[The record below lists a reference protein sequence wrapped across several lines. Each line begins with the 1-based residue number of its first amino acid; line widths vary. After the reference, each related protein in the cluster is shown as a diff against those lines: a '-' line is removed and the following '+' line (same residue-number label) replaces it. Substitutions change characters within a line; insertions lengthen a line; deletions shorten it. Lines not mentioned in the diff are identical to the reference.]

1 MINLRDII
9 KHPEWIKK
17 IKKHDPQRSRDLE
30 ELFKAVERKK
40 PKPEPEQQ

>member
-17 IKKHDPQRSRDLE
+17 IKEHDPKRGKDLE
-30 ELFKAVERKK
+30 ELFKAVEKK
-40 PKPEPEQQ
+40 EPKTEGEKK